1 MSWLAR
7 LKKTD
12 PAGIPDGSASLAG
25 VLENLQNP
33 AMPAAANDAVP
44 ALGLVSK
51 RQVSSPVSAQ
61 APVSTG
67 AARIVELVPAG
78 VVAPLVTPLKPVSG
92 AVVSMLVSIES
103 PARPDPDRWCWPHS
117 SAMTGREIDTMVE
130 RTSLFNRR
138 GLPALQAE
146 LLADKLVTRD
156 READDRRL
164 CLECA
169 HLSRTGGAMRCA
181 QWQRAGLGAP
191 GIPAGLV
198 LVLQRCDAFRDQ
210 TPRGAP

>member
-7 LKKTD
+7 LKKSEMPLEMGTTK
-12 PAGIPDGSASLAG
+12 PTKPGFVGFVGSVSASMQKT
-25 VLENLQNP
+25 EDDS
-33 AMPAAANDAVP
+33 AAANDP
-44 ALGLVSK
+44 
-51 RQVSSPVSAQ
+51 AQ
-61 APVSTG
+61 AVGPMDKPPV
-67 AARIVELVPAG
+67 AM
-78 VVAPLVTPLKPVSG
+78 VVATQIPFSSG
-92 AVVSMLVSIES
+92 ALSMALSSE
-103 PARPDPDRWCWPHS
+103 PAELPDPDRWCWPHS